1 MVAVALFNAL
11 HSFPKTT
18 KPFVNYCDKLTELII
33 KISFGINS
41 TPAVTSKVVYP
52 GWTLTINS
60 LIYLI
65 VNMTVKDGESFQT
78 IKSDGDKQYSLR
90 NFSEAINK
98 YSTYIQSNTSA
109 GNIEIALVYS
119 NRCACYLQQGKV

>member
-1 MVAVALFNAL
+1 MFQNLPTFSKTNNFKLCYFSIASIMVAVALFNAL

-60 LIYLI
+60 LIHLI
-65 VNMTVKDGESFQT
+65 V
-78 IKSDGDKQYSLR
+78 
-90 NFSEAINK
+90 
-98 YSTYIQSNTSA
+98 
-109 GNIEIALVYS
+109 
-119 NRCACYLQQGKV
+119 